1 MKRLPRIFD
10 VIAQDDW
17 FCKRDDGSI
26 YGTRIIIGRPRP
38 ENRRSKT
45 SDWFCPVFIEG
56 ITTKVC
62 KAMGVGPVDSLMNA
76 LTLVKSRY
84 DATIHQLED
93 FGSITITQRTRR
105 STTTRRKRREG
116 DR

>member
-1 MKRLPRIFD
+1 MKRLPRISD

-26 YGTRIIIGRPRP
+26 YRTRIIIGRPRP

-76 LTLVKSRY
+76 LILVKSRF
-84 DATIHQLED
+84 DATKHLLVD
-93 FGSITITQRTRR
+93 LGPK
-105 STTTRRKRREG
+105 RK
-116 DR
+116 